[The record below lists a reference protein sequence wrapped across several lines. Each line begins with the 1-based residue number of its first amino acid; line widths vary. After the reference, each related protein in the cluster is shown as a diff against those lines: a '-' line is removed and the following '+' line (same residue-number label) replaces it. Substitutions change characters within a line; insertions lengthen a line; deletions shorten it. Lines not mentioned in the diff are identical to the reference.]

1 MTALGISKR
10 QEFYNRE
17 RRHWRGA
24 DAVFC
29 IAAQVEKYVVICY
42 NIIQGLVERILNMKV
57 YILASLNNI
66 SFAEKLLSNIRN
78 AKIISKPSINEVGSN
93 INVALKRKME
103 SADVGLA
110 IIDEKFSDSVS
121 LNLELQLAQMSVR
134 ENRNKV
140 LIPVVLNKADVPK
153 CIEGTLYIDCISD
166 SEQDLCKTQLM
177 IEKVLTHRKYII
189 RKGNLKG
196 KNSRTSSMIIMTL
209 AIEMFAMLFIVLLFK
224 ENPFQMGSI
233 GDESIITITFGIAS
247 VMLAFVALLTSYLSI
262 MKRRWQEDD
271 EEELESYSRRLK
283 RAIVP
288 EEIKQEEKKS
298 SGNEGKKKEIDA
310 LERMMIN
317 LEDIK
322 EFYTWSQKQAKA
334 SFILAVIMC
343 ISGFGLMI
351 VAILIPIVFRL
362 SFQMSIIP
370 AIGGV
375 ITELIAGTAL
385 VVYRNSL
392 SQLNHYHKALH
403 EDERFLS
410 SVNLLGKFSSVE
422 AQDDM
427 LREIIRSEIQM
438 NLAELQE
445 NENREAGNSK

>member
-1 MTALGISKR
+1 
-10 QEFYNRE
+10 
-17 RRHWRGA
+17 
-24 DAVFC
+24 
-29 IAAQVEKYVVICY
+29 
-42 NIIQGLVERILNMKV
+42 MKV
-57 YILASLNNI
+57 YILASLDNI
-66 SFAEKLLSNIRN
+66 PFAEKLLSNIRN
-78 AKIISKPSINEVGSN
+78 AKIISKPSINEIGSD

-103 SADVGLA
+103 SADVVLA

-140 LIPVVLNKADVPK
+140 LILVVLNKADVPK

-166 SEQDLCKTQLM
+166 SEQDLYKTQLM
-177 IEKVLTHRKYII
+177 IKKVLTHIKYII
-189 RKGNLKG
+189 RKGNLKE

-209 AIEMFAMLFIVLLFK
+209 VIEMFAMLFIVLLFK

-233 GDESIITITFGIAS
+233 GDESIITITFGIAF
-247 VMLAFVALLTSYLSI
+247 VMLAFVALITSYLSI

-310 LERMMIN
+310 LERMLIN

-410 SVNLLGKFSSVE
+410 SVTLLGKFSSVE

>member
-1 MTALGISKR
+1 
-10 QEFYNRE
+10 
-17 RRHWRGA
+17 
-24 DAVFC
+24 
-29 IAAQVEKYVVICY
+29 
-42 NIIQGLVERILNMKV
+42 MKV
-57 YILASLNNI
+57 YILASLDNI
-66 SFAEKLLSNIRN
+66 PFAEKLLSNIRN
-78 AKIISKPSINEVGSN
+78 AKIISKPSINEIGSD

-103 SADVGLA
+103 SADVVLA

-166 SEQDLCKTQLM
+166 SEQDLYKTQLM
-177 IEKVLTHRKYII
+177 IKKVLTHIKYII
-189 RKGNLKG
+189 RKGNLKE

-209 AIEMFAMLFIVLLFK
+209 VIEMFAMLFIVLLFK

-233 GDESIITITFGIAS
+233 GDESIITITFGIAF
-247 VMLAFVALLTSYLSI
+247 VMLAFVALITSYLSI

-310 LERMMIN
+310 LERMLIN

-410 SVNLLGKFSSVE
+410 SVTLLGKFSSVE

>member
-1 MTALGISKR
+1 
-10 QEFYNRE
+10 
-17 RRHWRGA
+17 
-24 DAVFC
+24 
-29 IAAQVEKYVVICY
+29 
-42 NIIQGLVERILNMKV
+42 MKV
-57 YILASLNNI
+57 YILASLDNI

-78 AKIISKPSINEVGSN
+78 AKIISKPSINETGSN

-103 SADVGLA
+103 SADVVLA

-177 IEKVLTHRKYII
+177 IEKVLIHRKYII
-189 RKGNLKG
+189 RKGNLKE

-283 RAIVP
+283 QAIVP

-370 AIGGV
+370 AIGGI

-410 SVNLLGKFSSVE
+410 SVNLLGKFSLVE

>member
-1 MTALGISKR
+1 
-10 QEFYNRE
+10 
-17 RRHWRGA
+17 
-24 DAVFC
+24 
-29 IAAQVEKYVVICY
+29 
-42 NIIQGLVERILNMKV
+42 
-57 YILASLNNI
+57 
-66 SFAEKLLSNIRN
+66 
-78 AKIISKPSINEVGSN
+78 
-93 INVALKRKME
+93 
-103 SADVGLA
+103 
-110 IIDEKFSDSVS
+110 
-121 LNLELQLAQMSVR
+121 
-134 ENRNKV
+134 
-140 LIPVVLNKADVPK
+140 
-153 CIEGTLYIDCISD
+153 
-166 SEQDLCKTQLM
+166 
-177 IEKVLTHRKYII
+177 
-189 RKGNLKG
+189 
-196 KNSRTSSMIIMTL
+196 MIIMTL
-209 AIEMFAMLFIVLLFK
+209 VIEMFAMLFIVLLFK
-224 ENPFQMGSI
+224 GNPFQMGSI
-233 GDESIITITFGIAS
+233 GDKSIITITFGIAF

-445 NENREAGNSK
+445 NENREADNSK

>member
-1 MTALGISKR
+1 M
-10 QEFYNRE
+10 
-17 RRHWRGA
+17 
-24 DAVFC
+24 
-29 IAAQVEKYVVICY
+29 
-42 NIIQGLVERILNMKV
+42 VERIVNMKV
-57 YILASLNNI
+57 YILASLDNI

-78 AKIISKPSINEVGSN
+78 AKIISKPSINEIGSD

-103 SADVGLA
+103 SADVVLA

-153 CIEGTLYIDCISD
+153 CIEETLYIDCISD

-189 RKGNLKG
+189 RKVNLKE

-427 LREIIRSEIQM
+427 LRELIRSEIQM